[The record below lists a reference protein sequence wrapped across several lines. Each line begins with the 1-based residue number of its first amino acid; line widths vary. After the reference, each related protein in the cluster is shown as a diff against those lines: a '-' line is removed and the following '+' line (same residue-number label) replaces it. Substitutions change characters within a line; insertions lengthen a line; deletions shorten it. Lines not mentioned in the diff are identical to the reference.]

1 MAKLTRA
8 EKQAIAEY
16 KTSHKVKKLP
26 DGEADCAKALRK
38 WRFWPLGGGY
48 VPTYREEINDG
59 H

>member
-1 MAKLTRA
+1 MAKLTQA

-16 KTSHKVKKLP
+16 EASHEVKKLP

-38 WRFWPLGGGY
+38 WRVWPLGGGC
-48 VPTYREEINDG
+48 VPSYREEINDG